1 MTVDSAV
8 LPGLA
13 LFALEMLALAV
24 VGFVVARVMLRQADD
39 GMALAQGM
47 VIGPALWGLVVSL
60 VLHVVPGLMGALVGW
75 SVVLLAGVGLAW
87 RERSS
92 LWIRPRIFAGLATAA
107 LAIFWVALAGR
118 QLLSIPDA
126 AMHMSLAATLRG
138 GQFPPTLAWSPGEVI
153 WYHYG
158 ADLLIGLL
166 TPPVGPDVAFVTE
179 LFGAYA
185 WTSLALVVGTAL
197 LRYGGFRGLVLWPL
211 LLTAGA
217 WTLVWQVDAP
227 DVLRIPIPSGI
238 PAAGIRASL
247 GSIYWPTSEW
257 PWELPLQASPPN
269 IWKPPFVLAYALSLV
284 ILERATSSLTGAGRN
299 RWVLAPL
306 IGFLGLLATEV
317 ALIVLAVWISIEV
330 ARVYRTRS
338 SGSTVSTIFASVGV
352 TIPAGIL
359 LAVGGSAL
367 TGLMFGA
374 SAGTTIG
381 WHADAWSR
389 TPIGTLHQL
398 PGGVAVLGVGVIPTA
413 VGAVLLLRRNSL
425 VMALA
430 IASGILLL
438 AALALQSSPVR
449 DVTRFDGHARNFAL
463 MALMIG
469 MAGRMSDLKPRWRF
483 AVGSLVLLLV
493 TIPTATPSL
502 QALGRALSEGIS
514 LSNHKLPPSQQP
526 SSKHSLSPVGHH
538 AEAYRRGALKSPEPP
553 HALLGRYRAR
563 QDVPESIVDY
573 VRDRTPL
580 DSVVL
585 SPHPH
590 DLTAAT
596 GRANASGFQGYR
608 HLLPRA
614 GPDYL
619 DAVRYLEPAALRRL
633 GIEYVHSTDEWAASL
648 PQRARG
654 WLDDPR
660 LFELRISSDSDSLYA
675 VRASFLR
682 LNLSPEPMSF
692 EALREAIPA
701 SAEVVLLG
709 LPSLDAIRV
718 ATVLPDARLFAELKP
733 SAIHLLEHIHTDS
746 LADNI
751 PDVVVIP
758 QSATPFLHASTHRLP
773 SIWQEPVMI
782 WQSYELIA
790 WATRR
795 AVASAMT
802 PADNRHLESN
812 FEIRLSDAR
821 TRDSA
826 IIFSA
831 QVIDRTRDAW
841 TGQDWLAIPVEDSI
855 WAIPTDV
862 EDDEYTPSGAV
873 QWYSGWIVPG
883 SASEQE
889 TLELDVE
896 EKKLFIRG
904 DDSAI
909 RTFQSSGT
917 RLTPGVWA
925 FVLRLRLDSYDSAF
939 IPVMTIVVTES
950 GEQSYQMYEGTLGV
964 RLTQ

>member
-1 MTVDSAV
+1 MTLDPTV
-8 LPGLA
+8 LPGLV
-13 LFALEMLALAV
+13 LFALEMLALAA
-24 VGFVVARVMLRQADD
+24 VGFVVARVALRQTDD

-47 VIGPALWGLVVSL
+47 VIGPALWGLTVSL
-60 VLHVVPGLMGALVGW
+60 VLHVVPGMAGAFVGW
-75 SVVLLAGVGLAW
+75 CVVLLAGVVLAW
-87 RERSS
+87 RERYGLSV
-92 LWIRPRIFAGLATAA
+92 RPRIVAGLAAA
-107 LAIFWVALAGR
+107 GLAIYWVALAGR

-126 AMHMSLAATLRG
+126 ALHMSLAATLRG

-166 TPPVGPDVAFVTE
+166 APPAGPDVAFVTE
-179 LFGAYA
+179 LLGAYA

-197 LRYGGFRGLVLWPL
+197 LRYGGIPGLVFSPL

-227 DVLRIPIPSGI
+227 GVLRIPIPSGI

-257 PWELPLQASPPN
+257 PWELPLQASPPS

-284 ILERATSSLTGAGRN
+284 ILERATSSLTGAGWN

-317 ALIVLAVWISIEV
+317 ALVVLAVWISIEV

-338 SGSTVSTIFASVGV
+338 SGSTVSTIFSSVGV
-352 TIPAGIL
+352 IIPAGIL
-359 LAVGGSAL
+359 LAGGGSAL

-413 VGAVLLLRRNSL
+413 IGAVILSRRNSL
-425 VMALA
+425 VVALA
-430 IASGILLL
+430 IASGIFLL
-438 AALALQSSPVR
+438 AALTLQLSPVR

-463 MALMIG
+463 LALMIG
-469 MAGRMSDLKPRWRF
+469 LAGRMIELQPRWRF

-493 TIPTATPSL
+493 TIPTATPSV

-526 SSKHSLSPVGHH
+526 SSEHSLSPVGRH

-553 HALLGRYRAR
+553 HALLGRFRAR
-563 QDVPESIVDY
+563 QDLPEAIVDY
-573 VRDRTPL
+573 VRNRTPV

-590 DLTAAT
+590 DMTAAA
-596 GRANASGFQGYR
+596 GRANASGFPGYR
-608 HLLPRA
+608 HLSPRT

-633 GIEYVHSTDEWAASL
+633 GIEYVHATDAWAASL
-648 PQRARG
+648 PQRARN
-654 WLDDPR
+654 WLNDAR
-660 LFELRISSDSDSLYA
+660 MFEVLISTDSDSLYA
-675 VRASFLR
+675 VRAAFLR
-682 LNLSPEPMSF
+682 LETNPEPMSF
-692 EALREAIPA
+692 QALREAIPA
-701 SAEVVLLG
+701 SAAVALVG
-709 LPSLDAIRV
+709 LPSVDAIRV
-718 ATVLPDARLFAELKP
+718 ATALPDVRVLAEIN
-733 SAIHLLEHIHTDS
+733 ADQIHLLSQIDTES

-751 PDVVVIP
+751 PDVAIIP
-758 QSATPFLHASTHRLP
+758 LSATPFLHASTQRLP
-773 SIWQEPVMI
+773 SSWQDPVMI
-782 WQSYELIA
+782 WQSYELTA
-790 WATRR
+790 WATRS
-795 AVASAMT
+795 AVASAIT
-802 PADNRHLESN
+802 PADIRHPESN
-812 FEIRLSDAR
+812 FEIRLSNAR
-821 TRDSA
+821 MRDSS

-831 QVIDRTRDAW
+831 QIIDRTLDAW
-841 TGQDWLAIPVEDSI
+841 TGQDWLVIPVEDSA

-862 EDDEYTPSGAV
+862 DDGQYTPSGAV

-883 SASEQE
+883 SVPEQA
-889 TLELDVE
+889 TLELNVGDVQ
-896 EKKLFIRG
+896 LVIRG
-904 DDSAI
+904 NDSAI

-925 FVLRLRLDSYDSAF
+925 FVLRLRNDSYDTAL
-939 IPVMTIVVTES
+939 IPVMTIVMTDS
-950 GEQSYQMYEGTLGV
+950 GELSYQMYEGTLGV
-964 RLTQ
+964 RLTR